1 MACILILGE
10 FVLFANIE
18 KMESSYMKIWISKF
32 SWKAKQNKIKYQ
44 EIKENAGPAFLASV
58 IA

>member
-18 KMESSYMKIWISKF
+18 KMESSYMKIWISRF
-32 SWKAKQNKIKYQ
+32 S
-44 EIKENAGPAFLASV
+44 
-58 IA
+58 